1 MIMKHI
7 CIYVDK
13 NGNERRYEYEY
24 DTSKYHRNNEIVK
37 LQKRKTYY
45 KKKGDLEKVKT
56 LDILIG
62 IEKRRMEIEK
72 KEKNHEI

>member
-1 MIMKHI
+1 MIEKHTHTYI
-7 CIYVDK
+7 NK
-13 NGNERRYEYEY
+13 NGKEKKYEYQY
-24 DTSKYHRNNEIVK
+24 DNSKWHRNNEIVK

-62 IEKRRMEIEK
+62 IEKR
-72 KEKNHEI
+72 KEMMKRGEQN

>member
-7 CIYVDK
+7 CVYVDK
-13 NGNERRYEYEY
+13 DGNERRYEYEY
-24 DTSKYHRNNEIVK
+24 DTSKWHRNNEIVK

-56 LDILIG
+56 IDILIG
-62 IEKRRMEIEK
+62 IEKR
-72 KEKNHEI
+72 KEMMKRGEQN